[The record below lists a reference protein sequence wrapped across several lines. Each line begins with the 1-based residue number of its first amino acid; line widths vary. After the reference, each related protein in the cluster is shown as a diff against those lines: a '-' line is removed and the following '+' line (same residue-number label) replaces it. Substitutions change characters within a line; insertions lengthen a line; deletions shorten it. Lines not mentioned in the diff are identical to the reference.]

1 MNNKSFWNR
10 YASVYDKIIGNKINN
25 NEMFNFI
32 LKYTGKDDRLIE
44 AACGTG
50 AFTCLLSP
58 NLGEIIAFDYSEEM
72 VKKAKNKTK
81 NLNNVSVSVGLT
93 IVIVSSVVASVLEVV
108 DTCSTVVASV
118 LDVVGTCSTV
128 VVS

>member
-58 NLGEIIAFDYSEEM
+58 NLGEIIILMWRWLPMCCTYWI
-72 VKKAKNKTK
+72 
-81 NLNNVSVSVGLT
+81 NLKQL
-93 IVIVSSVVASVLEVV
+93 
-108 DTCSTVVASV
+108 
-118 LDVVGTCSTV
+118 
-128 VVS
+128 

>member
-25 NEMFNFI
+25 KELFNFYF

-72 VKKAKNKTK
+72 VKKLKTK
-81 NLNNVSVSVGLT
+81 LKT
-93 IVIVSSVVASVLEVV
+93 
-108 DTCSTVVASV
+108 
-118 LDVVGTCSTV
+118 
-128 VVS
+128 

>member
-25 NEMFNFI
+25 KELFNFI
-32 LKYTGKDDRLIE
+32 LKYTGEDDRLIE

-58 NLGEIIAFDYSEEM
+58 NLGELPLTIL
-72 VKKAKNKTK
+72 KKWLKKLKTK
-81 NLNNVSVSVGLT
+81 LKT
-93 IVIVSSVVASVLEVV
+93 
-108 DTCSTVVASV
+108 
-118 LDVVGTCSTV
+118 
-128 VVS
+128 

>member
-25 NEMFNFI
+25 KELFNFI

-72 VKKAKNKTK
+72 VKK
-81 NLNNVSVSVGLT
+81 S
-93 IVIVSSVVASVLEVV
+93 
-108 DTCSTVVASV
+108 
-118 LDVVGTCSTV
+118 
-128 VVS
+128 